1 LLFYWSRNGGEWCSI
16 VAAALMTMMVIVML
30 AVIVVEGRVLLP
42 TERDFSLSFSRLF
55 SALAEVPSLY
65 PRHCCHCRCC
75 IVVVVCVGALS
86 LLLLLL
92 SLGADVVFV
101 VFVFRFHRYYCYL
114 RCFRFSFSL
123 LSRCQH
129 RFAPLSFGLEVSPPL

>member
-1 LLFYWSRNGGEWCSI
+1 LLLLFYWSRNGGEWCSI

-42 TERDFSLSFSRLF
+42 TGRDLSLSFSWPL
-55 SALAEVPSLY
+55 SALAEVLY
-65 PRHCCHCRCC
+65 LRHCCHCRCRLC
-75 IVVVVCVGALS
+75 CCVVVVIAIVVVE
-86 LLLLLL
+86 
-92 SLGADVVFV
+92 
-101 VFVFRFHRYYCYL
+101 RRCYL

-129 RFAPLSFGLEVSPPL
+129 RFAPLTFGLVASPPL